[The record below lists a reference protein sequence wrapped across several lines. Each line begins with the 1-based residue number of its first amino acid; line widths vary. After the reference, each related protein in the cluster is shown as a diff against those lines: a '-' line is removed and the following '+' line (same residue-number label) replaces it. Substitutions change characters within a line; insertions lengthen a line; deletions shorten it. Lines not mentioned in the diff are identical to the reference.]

1 MPVPR
6 DAQSWDYH
14 PDPEERLDFGVDVGA
29 LLEDGETV
37 AASGVVVAL
46 SAEAEALG
54 LQVVE
59 DPDTLP
65 RVAGD
70 GRTIVF
76 WLAVDPARRAEPSWD
91 GWGRDVPVS
100 ISWASDGLE
109 PRTFQRDFV
118 ITVRDR

>member
-1 MPVPR
+1 MPLPR
-6 DAQSWDYH
+6 DAQSWPYH
-14 PDPEERLDFGVDVGA
+14 PDPEDRLDFGVDVSE
-29 LLEDGETV
+29 LLEDGEVV
-37 AASGVVVAL
+37 ASSGVVVTL

-59 DPDTLP
+59 DAETLP

-70 GRTIVF
+70 GKTIVF
-76 WLAVDPARRAEPSWD
+76 WLTVDEAKRADPEWD

-100 ISWASDGLE
+100 VSWSSDGANA
-109 PRTFQRDFV
+109 RTFQRDFV